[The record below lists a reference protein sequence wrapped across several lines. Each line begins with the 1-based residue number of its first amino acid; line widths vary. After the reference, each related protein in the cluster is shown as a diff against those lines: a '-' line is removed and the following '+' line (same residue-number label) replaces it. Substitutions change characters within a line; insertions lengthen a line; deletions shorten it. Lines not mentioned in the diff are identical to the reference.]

1 MMKKLFPFLVAA
13 ALIALF
19 FNQIFAEDIEKKL
32 TLSFSINNLT
42 TVDEV
47 RSGADYRA
55 YYMIGESLIAVRADP
70 RPDYAANNVMKIRDS
85 FEAKV
90 GASYG
95 FNSWF
100 LIQAD
105 VGYSKSDIENLEV
118 SVRFPDAIDPE
129 AEQLFEDKNEH
140 LFRLYLLPVGTMT
153 RVPIQTSAI
162 IRFRP
167 KSNFN
172 PYIGAGVG
180 YILVEFK
187 PSTELNDFSRRID
200 GSTGVFRD
208 ARLSSYVARDL
219 GPVTIEAPNSLEYH
233 FVGGIDYTFRKH
245 WSVYM
250 DARYMF
256 ASKRMKLK
264 IDDVEKF
271 GIGMPNGRV
280 EDWDIIP
287 PIEGQ
292 PYIITSGGAFDFNG
306 DGVLDGGMYYAN
318 GGSLKYGGFSVGI
331 GVKYTF

>member
-1 MMKKLFPFLVAA
+1 MMKKLFSFLVAA
-13 ALIALF
+13 ALIGLF

-42 TVDEV
+42 TVDELRSDADNRAFYLAGETLITV
-47 RSGADYRA
+47 RP
-55 YYMIGESLIAVRADP
+55 DP
-70 RPDYAANNVMKIRDS
+70 RPDYAANNSMKIQDS
-85 FEAKV
+85 FEAMI

-100 LIQAD
+100 LIQTD
-105 VGYSKSDIENLEV
+105 VGYSKSDIGDLEV

-129 AEQLFEDKNEH
+129 AEQLYEDKREH
-140 LFRLYLLPVGTMT
+140 LFRLYLLPVGTLT

-162 IRFRP
+162 IRFRA
-167 KSNFN
+167 KSTFN

-187 PSTELNDFSRRID
+187 PSTELNDFSQRID

-208 ARLSSYVARDL
+208 ARLSSYETRDL

-233 FVGGIDYTFRKH
+233 FVGGFDYTFKKH

-256 ASKRMKLK
+256 ASKRMRLK
-264 IDDVEKF
+264 VDNVEKF
-271 GIGMPNGRV
+271 GVGMPNGRV
-280 EDWDIIP
+280 ENWDFVP

-292 PYIITSGGAFDFNG
+292 PYFISSGGAFDFNG

-318 GGSLKYGGFSVGI
+318 GGDLKYGGFSLGI